1 MRLAV
6 GTKVKMSLKGKT
18 CFGNHKD
25 NPHDMVGTILEAER
39 KESLDYTYALDCL
52 VEWENGYHNTYDYI
66 HLEPLVDLSSKSLE
80 DYL

>member
-6 GTKVKMSLKGKT
+6 GTKVKMSFRGKK
-18 CFGNHKD
+18 CFGNNRD
-25 NPHDMVGTILEAER
+25 NPYDMVGTILEAER
-39 KESLDYTYALDCL
+39 KKSLDYTYALDCL
-52 VEWENGYHNTYDYI
+52 VKWENGYQNTYDYI